1 MHILA
6 SHYFAVNTN
15 NLKTF
20 KDEFL
25 PELKPI

>member
-1 MHILA
+1 MHISA
-6 SHYFAVNTN
+6 SYYFAINTS

-25 PELKPI
+25 PELQPI